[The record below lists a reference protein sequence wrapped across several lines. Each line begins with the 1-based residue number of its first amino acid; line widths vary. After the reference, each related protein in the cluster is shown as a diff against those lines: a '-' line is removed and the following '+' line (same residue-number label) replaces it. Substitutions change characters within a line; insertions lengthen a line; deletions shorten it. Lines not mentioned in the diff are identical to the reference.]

1 MELKEFSH
9 KGEVIEK
16 EIKKEF
22 RFMGRTIK
30 KRRVGLLIAAI
41 GVIAAMVVALFIR
54 SQRFDVWDYVTISY
68 NGANGYASPEFT
80 LNKDKLYK
88 ELMGKS
94 NDSDKSY
101 NVKMLIASIDI
112 SSEAADV
119 SNGDTYKVRLDADK
133 KYEDAVGISISS
145 GNKKIKASG
154 ISKGTSVELFDRL
167 DVMFTGVSP
176 EANVVIT
183 NNWDDEYL
191 AGLTFTADKKNN
203 ISYGESVKIT
213 CNVSYE
219 EIARHGFLAQ
229 NMEASYSADKLPGYI
244 DDVSKIDRS
253 VIEQVGKEVLDTI
266 TAETADTTFHM
277 LYKATKD
284 TSYLYRINEETVSA
298 AKIVSTYFLSRK
310 GTAGDN
316 NNYVYIIA
324 QATISDSEDSKTV
337 YFAFSYS
344 NTYQNVDGTFD
355 MNHDNESK
363 RYICS
368 TDYDALYNE
377 CIGSKS
383 ENYTIKEVK

>member
-9 KGEVIEK
+9 KGEAIEK

-284 TSYLYRINEETVSA
+284 TSYLYPINEETVSA

>member
-284 TSYLYRINEETVSA
+284 TSYLYYINEETVSA

>member
-266 TAETADTTFHM
+266 TAQTADTTIQM

-284 TSYLYRINEETVSA
+284 TSYLYHINEETVSA

>member
-94 NDSDKSY
+94 NDADKSY

-191 AGLTFTADKKNN
+191 ASLTFTADKKNN

-284 TSYLYRINEETVSA
+284 TSYLHHINEETVSA

>member
-219 EIARHGFLAQ
+219 EIARH
-229 NMEASYSADKLPGYI
+229 
-244 DDVSKIDRS
+244 
-253 VIEQVGKEVLDTI
+253 
-266 TAETADTTFHM
+266 
-277 LYKATKD
+277 
-284 TSYLYRINEETVSA
+284 
-298 AKIVSTYFLSRK
+298 LSL
-310 GTAGDN
+310 
-316 NNYVYIIA
+316 IHI
-324 QATISDSEDSKTV
+324 
-337 YFAFSYS
+337 
-344 NTYQNVDGTFD
+344 
-355 MNHDNESK
+355 
-363 RYICS
+363 
-368 TDYDALYNE
+368 
-377 CIGSKS
+377 
-383 ENYTIKEVK
+383 

>member
-154 ISKGTSVELFDRL
+154 ISKGRSVELFDRL

-284 TSYLYRINEETVSA
+284 TSYLYHINEETVSA

>member
-191 AGLTFTADKKNN
+191 ASLTFTADKKNN

-284 TSYLYRINEETVSA
+284 TSYRTTLMRKQSVLRRLSQHISFQERELPVIT
-298 AKIVSTYFLSRK
+298 ITTY
-310 GTAGDN
+310 T
-316 NNYVYIIA
+316 
-324 QATISDSEDSKTV
+324 
-337 YFAFSYS
+337 
-344 NTYQNVDGTFD
+344 
-355 MNHDNESK
+355 
-363 RYICS
+363 
-368 TDYDALYNE
+368 
-377 CIGSKS
+377 
-383 ENYTIKEVK
+383 